1 MTFTDRL
8 TTWFT
13 RPSRTQRIE
22 AALQRIETA
31 LGFQGLT
38 LTILTR
44 KGDSMALYL
53 SELRAAVAANNE
65 VDQSAITLLN
75 GLTMKLRASPWT
87 PSAPTRARPKSAGST
102 VFPDAAM
109 SSSATAVSENTP
121 AAAPVEG

>member
-1 MTFTDRL
+1 MTFTNRF
-8 TTWFT
+8 TTWVT

-38 LTILTR
+38 LTVLTR
-44 KGDSMALYL
+44 KGDSMALDL

-75 GLTMKLRASPWT
+75 GLTMKLDELIAASGNTVDPADLAALVAELKAST
-87 PSAPTRARPKSAGST
+87 GSL
-102 VFPDAAM
+102 
-109 SSSATAVSENTP
+109 ATAVSENTP